1 MEERLLYE
9 KRQWGEYHVL
19 HERVFPDGI
28 GILTKELV
36 IEAGKSISYQ
46 RHFHRDEYWT
56 IVDGQG
62 EIIIDGV
69 RQSVKRGD
77 TFIIRKGQLHTI
89 RANGSHADC
98 ADCAESPIPQSE
110 SHTDC
115 AESLD
120 PHTPHPTPYP
130 PLTIIEVQMGD
141 FLSETD
147 IERLPFEW

>member
-1 MEERLLYE
+1 MSFPIVRCDSFYKSIHATLGSDIEGDKMEERLLYE

-56 IVDGQG
+56 IVDGEG

-69 RQSVKRGD
+69 RQPVKRGD
-77 TFIIRKGQLHTI
+77 TAIIKKFQLHTI
-89 RANGSHADC
+89 KAISD
-98 ADCAESPIPQSE
+98 
-110 SHTDC
+110 
-115 AESLD
+115 
-120 PHTPHPTPYP
+120 
-130 PLTIIEVQMGD
+130 LTIIETQIGD
-141 FLSETD
+141 LLSEDD
-147 IERLPFEW
+147 IERLNFIWEENKFIR

>member
-1 MEERLLYE
+1 MAERLLYE

-36 IEAGKSISYQ
+36 IESGKSISYQ

-56 IVDGQG
+56 IVDGEG

-77 TFIIRKGQLHTI
+77 TFIIYKEQLHTI
-89 RANGSHADC
+89 KAATRL
-98 ADCAESPIPQSE
+98 I
-110 SHTDC
+110 
-115 AESLD
+115 
-120 PHTPHPTPYP
+120 
-130 PLTIIEVQMGD
+130 IIEVQIGD
-141 FLSETD
+141 ILSEDD
-147 IERLPFEW
+147 IERYSYSW

>member
-36 IEAGKSISYQ
+36 IESGKSISYQ

-56 IVDGQG
+56 IVDGEG

-69 RQSVKRGD
+69 RKPVKRGD
-77 TFIIRKGQLHTI
+77 TAIIKKLQLHTI
-89 RANGSHADC
+89 KATSA
-98 ADCAESPIPQSE
+98 
-110 SHTDC
+110 
-115 AESLD
+115 
-120 PHTPHPTPYP
+120 
-130 PLTIIEVQMGD
+130 LTIIETQIGD
-141 FLSETD
+141 LLSEDD
-147 IERLPFEW
+147 IQRLPFTW

>member
-56 IVDGQG
+56 IVDGEG

-69 RQSVKRGD
+69 RQPVKRGD
-77 TFIIRKGQLHTI
+77 TAIIKKFQLHTI
-89 RANGSHADC
+89 KAISD
-98 ADCAESPIPQSE
+98 
-110 SHTDC
+110 
-115 AESLD
+115 
-120 PHTPHPTPYP
+120 
-130 PLTIIEVQMGD
+130 LTIIETQIGD
-141 FLSETD
+141 LLSEDD
-147 IERLPFEW
+147 IERLNFIWEENKFIR

>member
-56 IVDGQG
+56 IVDGEG
-62 EIIIDGV
+62 EIIIEGEKRTV
-69 RQSVKRGD
+69 RRGD
-77 TFIIRKGQLHTI
+77 TIVIRKGQLHTI
-89 RANGSHADC
+89 RAL
-98 ADCAESPIPQSE
+98 ESP
-110 SHTDC
+110 T
-115 AESLD
+115 ASL
-120 PHTPHPTPYP
+120 PSPSSGGIEGG
-130 PLTIIEVQMGD
+130 LTIIETQIGD
-141 FLSETD
+141 LLSEDD
-147 IERLPFEW
+147 IERINFIWEENSI